1 METLLSDIKY
11 GLRLIIKNPVFSLVV
26 VIALA
31 LGIGANT
38 AIFSVLNAVLLKP
51 LPYKDSERLVMMWQR
66 FTGIG
71 VPKDQNWTSPPEFD
85 DVRRYQ
91 SAFSDIAAMQ
101 GASFTILV
109 GDRPERILGQFVSPG
124 FFKMLGVEAFRG
136 RTFLPEEE
144 HQGKEAVAV
153 VSHGLWQRR
162 FASDQGLVGR
172 TLNMNG
178 RPYQIIGI
186 APPGFRD
193 PVQQD
198 AEMWAALSFTNQQ
211 LTQQRGS
218 HGLLVIGRIKPELT
232 LEQARADMAR
242 VSERI
247 IEGAP
252 DYPYTKFGYRVLI
265 NPLLEESVGDIRPAL
280 MMLMGSVALV
290 LLIACTNVANLL
302 LVRASAREREVG
314 IRTAL
319 GAGRGR
325 LIRQMLTESV
335 VLSLVGASVG
345 IALANFGVSL
355 LAAMAAQSFPRLAE
369 TQIDVTALTF
379 TMVVALATGILF
391 GLFPA
396 FQSARV
402 ATQDVLKESS
412 QAATAGRGRLRL
424 RRVLVAAEVALS
436 LLLLVGAGLLIKSFI
451 QLQRVDPGFDPSGV
465 LTMRMVVPAARYSQ
479 PDQVRNFY
487 RDVLRRVSVLPG
499 VKMVGANNGLPL
511 SGAGGSGTTTIDNPA
526 FPDDRG
532 TPEADQR
539 TVTPGY
545 FETMGMKMVSG
556 RMFDERDNETSQP
569 VAIIDE
575 TMVRTF
581 WPNEDPLGKR
591 IKRGGRQSTQPWL
604 TIVGVVRHVRYRTLE
619 EPSRVQLYLPH
630 AQAPTTGMSLAI
642 KTDLDPRTLS
652 NSVQREVIAV
662 DQEQPVWAV
671 RTMDELMATSVMRRQ
686 LIMTLLTLFAGI
698 ALMLAAVGIYGVI
711 SYWMTQ
717 RSHEIGIRVAI
728 GANRLDVLKMVLGQS
743 MSVVLIGVV
752 IGLVGA
758 VALTR
763 VMSTLLYDVS
773 ATDAATFAMYSA
785 VLILVS
791 LLASYLPARRATRID
806 PVTMLRQQ

>member
-11 GLRLIIKNPVFSLVV
+11 GLRLIVKNPVFSLVV

-51 LPYKDSERLVMMWQR
+51 LPYRDSERLVMMWQR

-91 SAFSDIAAMQ
+91 SSFSDIAAMQ
-101 GASFTILV
+101 GTSFTILV
-109 GDRPERILGQFVSPG
+109 GDRPERILGQFVSPS
-124 FFKMLGVEAFRG
+124 FFKMLGVEAVRG
-136 RTFLPEEE
+136 RTFLAEEE
-144 HQGKEAVAV
+144 QQGKEAVAV
-153 VSHGLWQRR
+153 MSHGLWQRR
-162 FASDQGLVGR
+162 FASDEGLVGR

-186 APPGFRD
+186 APPDFRD

-198 AEMWAALSFTNQQ
+198 AEMWAALSFTSQQ
-211 LTQQRGS
+211 LQQRGS
-218 HGLLVIGRIKPELT
+218 HGLLVIARLKPELT
-232 LEQARADMAR
+232 LEQARSDMAR

-247 IEGAP
+247 IEGAAN
-252 DYPYTKFGYRVLI
+252 YPYTKFGYGVII
-265 NPLLEESVGDIRPAL
+265 NPLLEEYVGDIRPAL
-280 MMLMGSVALV
+280 MMLMGSVGLV

-302 LVRASAREREVG
+302 LVRASSREREVG

-335 VLSLVGASVG
+335 VLSLVGAIVG
-345 IALANFGVSL
+345 IALANVGVSL

-369 TQIDVTALTF
+369 TEIDGTALTF
-379 TMVVALATGILF
+379 TIVVALATGILF

-412 QAATAGRGRLRL
+412 QATTAGRGRLRL

-436 LLLLVGAGLLIKSFI
+436 LLLLVGAGLLIKSFM
-451 QLQRVDPGFDPSGV
+451 QLQRVDAGFDPSGV
-465 LTMRMVVPAARYSQ
+465 LTMRIVVPAARYSQ

-487 RDVLRRVSVLPG
+487 RDVLRRVSALPG
-499 VKMVGANNGLPL
+499 VTMVGANSGLPL
-511 SGAGGSGTTTIDNPA
+511 SGAGSSGTTTIDNPA

-539 TVTPGY
+539 IVTPGY

-556 RMFDERDNETSQP
+556 RMFDERDNDTSQP

-575 TMVRTF
+575 TMARTF

-642 KTDLDPRTLS
+642 KTDLEPRTLS
-652 NSVQREVIAV
+652 TSVQREVIAV
-662 DQEQPVWAV
+662 DPEQPVWAV

-711 SYWMTQ
+711 SYWVTQ

-728 GANRLDVLKMVLGQS
+728 GASRLDVLKMVLGQS

-785 VLILVS
+785 VLILVG

>member
-1 METLLSDIKY
+1 METLLSDIKF
-11 GLRLIIKNPVFSLVV
+11 GFRLIIKSPVFSLVV

-38 AIFSVLNAVLLKP
+38 AIFSVLNAVLLRP
-51 LPYKDSERLVMMWQR
+51 LPYENSEQLVMMWQR

-71 VPKDQNWTSPPEFD
+71 VPKDQNWTSAPEFS

-91 SAFSDIAAMQ
+91 SSFSDIAAMQ
-101 GASFTILV
+101 SASFTILV
-109 GDRPERILGQFVSPG
+109 GDKPERILGQFVSPS
-124 FFKMLGVEAFRG
+124 FFKLLGVEAFLG
-136 RTFLPEEE
+136 RTFVADEEQ
-144 HQGKEAVAV
+144 QGRETV
-153 VSHGLWQRR
+153 VVMSHGLWQRR
-162 FASDQGLVGR
+162 FASDRSLVER

-178 RPYQIIGI
+178 RPYQVIGI

-193 PVQQD
+193 PQQPD
-198 AEMWAALSFTNQQ
+198 AEMWAALSFTNEQ
-211 LTQQRGS
+211 LTQRGS
-218 HGLLVIGRIKPELT
+218 HGLLVIARIKPELT
-232 LEQARADMAR
+232 LEQARSDMTR

-247 IEGAP
+247 VEGAP
-252 DYPYTKFGYRVLI
+252 EYPYAKFGYRVLI
-265 NPLLEESVGDIRPAL
+265 NPLLEEYVGDIRPAL

-302 LVRASAREREVG
+302 LVRASAREREIG

-335 VLSLVGASVG
+335 VLSLVGAVVG
-345 IALANFGVSL
+345 IALARVGVSL
-355 LAAMAAQSFPRLAE
+355 LAAMAAQSFPRLGE
-369 TQIDVTALTF
+369 THIDLTALTF
-379 TMVVALATGILF
+379 TIVVALATGILF

-396 FQSARV
+396 FQSARS
-402 ATQDVLKESS
+402 ATQDVLKEGS
-412 QAATAGRGRLRL
+412 QTSTAGRGRLRL

-436 LLLLVGAGLLIKSFI
+436 LLLLVGAGLLIKSFMR
-451 QLQRVDPGFDPSGV
+451 LQGVDAGFDPSGV
-465 LTMRMVVPAARYSQ
+465 LTMRIVVPAARYSQ
-479 PDQVRNFY
+479 PDQVRSFY
-487 RDVLRRVSVLPG
+487 REVLRRVSALPG
-499 VKMVGANNGLPL
+499 VTKVGASNGIPL
-511 SGAGGSGTTTIDNPA
+511 SGSGGSGTTTIDNPA

-539 TVTPGY
+539 IVTPGY
-545 FETMGMKMVSG
+545 FEAMGMTILSG
-556 RMFDERDNETSQP
+556 RMFDERDSETGQP

-575 TMVRTF
+575 TMARTF
-581 WPNEDPLGKR
+581 WPSEDPIGKR

-604 TIVGVVRHVRYRTLE
+604 TIVGVARHVRYRTLE
-619 EPSRVQLYLPH
+619 EPSRVQLYMPH
-630 AQAPTTGMSLAI
+630 SQVPTTGMSLAI
-642 KTDLDPRTLS
+642 KTHLEPRTLS
-652 NSVQREVIAV
+652 TSVQREVIAV
-662 DQEQPVWAV
+662 DPEQPVWAI

-711 SYWMTQ
+711 SYWVTQ

-728 GANRLDVLKMVLGQS
+728 GASRLDVLKMVLGQS

-758 VALTR
+758 AALTQ
-763 VMSTLLYDVS
+763 VMATLLYDVS
-773 ATDAATFAMYSA
+773 ATDAITFASYSA
-785 VLILVS
+785 ALILVG

>member
-1 METLLSDIKY
+1 METLLSDIKF
-11 GLRLIIKNPVFSLVV
+11 GFRLIIKNPVFSLVV
-26 VIALA
+26 VVALA

-51 LPYKDSERLVMMWQR
+51 LPYEDSERLVMMWQR

-71 VPKDQNWTSPPEFD
+71 VPKDQNWTSPPEFN
-85 DVRRYQ
+85 DVRRHQ
-91 SAFSDIAAMQ
+91 SSFSDIAAMQ
-101 GASFTILV
+101 STSFTILV
-109 GDRPERILGQFVSPG
+109 GDKPERILGQFVSPS
-124 FFKMLGVEAFRG
+124 FFKLLGVEALLG
-136 RTFLPEEE
+136 RTFVADEEQ
-144 HQGKEAVAV
+144 QGKETV
-153 VSHGLWQRR
+153 VVMSHGLWQRR
-162 FASDQGLVGR
+162 FASDRSLVER
-172 TLNMNG
+172 TLNLNG
-178 RPYQIIGI
+178 RPYQVIGI

-193 PVQQD
+193 PQQPD
-198 AEMWAALSFTNQQ
+198 AEMWAALSFTSQQ
-211 LTQQRGS
+211 LTQRGS
-218 HGLLVIGRIKPELT
+218 HGLLVIARIKPELT
-232 LEQARADMAR
+232 LEQARSDMTR

-247 IEGAP
+247 VEGAP
-252 DYPYTKFGYRVLI
+252 EYPYVKFGYRVLI
-265 NPLLEESVGDIRPAL
+265 NPLLEEYVGDIRPAL

-302 LVRASAREREVG
+302 LVRASAREREIG

-335 VLSLVGASVG
+335 VLSLVGAVVG
-345 IALANFGVSL
+345 VALARVGVSL
-355 LAAMAAQSFPRLAE
+355 LAAMAAQSFPRLGE
-369 TQIDVTALTF
+369 THIDLTALTF
-379 TMVVALATGILF
+379 TIVVALATGILF

-396 FQSARV
+396 FQSARG
-402 ATQDVLKESS
+402 ATQDVLKEGS
-412 QAATAGRGRLRL
+412 QTSTAGRGRLRL

-436 LLLLVGAGLLIKSFI
+436 LLLLVGAGLLIKSFMR
-451 QLQRVDPGFDPSGV
+451 LQGVDAGFDPANV
-465 LTMRMVVPAARYSQ
+465 LTMRIVVPAARYSN
-479 PDQVRNFY
+479 PDQVRSFY
-487 RDVLRRVSVLPG
+487 REVLRRVSALPG
-499 VKMVGANNGLPL
+499 VTKVGANNGIPL
-511 SGAGGSGTTTIDNPA
+511 SGSGGSGTTTIDNPA

-539 TVTPGY
+539 IVTPGY
-545 FETMGMKMVSG
+545 FEAMGMTMLGG
-556 RMFDERDNETSQP
+556 RMFDERDNDTGQP

-575 TMVRTF
+575 TMAKTF
-581 WPNEDPLGKR
+581 WPNEDPIGRR
-591 IKRGGRQSTQPWL
+591 IKRGGPQSTQPWL
-604 TIVGVVRHVRYRTLE
+604 TIVGVARHVRYRTLE

-642 KTDLDPRTLS
+642 KTRLEPRTLA

-662 DQEQPVWAV
+662 DPEQPVWAI
-671 RTMDELMATSVMRRQ
+671 RTMDELMAASVMRRQ

-711 SYWMTQ
+711 SYWVTQ

-728 GANRLDVLKMVLGQS
+728 GASRLDVLKMVLGQS

-758 VALTR
+758 AALTE
-763 VMSTLLYDVS
+763 VMATLLYDVS
-773 ATDAATFAMYSA
+773 ATDAVTFASYSA
-785 VLILVS
+785 ALILVG